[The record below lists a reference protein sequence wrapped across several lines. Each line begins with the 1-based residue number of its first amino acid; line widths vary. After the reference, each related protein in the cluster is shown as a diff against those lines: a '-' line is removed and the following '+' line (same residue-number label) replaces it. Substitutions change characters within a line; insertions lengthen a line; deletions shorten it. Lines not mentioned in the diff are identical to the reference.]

1 MRKYFP
7 LQLHCISRRKFLCGR
22 VQPEAASVI
31 ALQFQ
36 IALNTVSRKT
46 AFCEHHSHMR
56 SRTAHA
62 ECHDITGIL
71 PAENMCMAPVIPA
84 GHTVRVTILQRK

>member
-1 MRKYFP
+1 MRKYLP

-46 AFCEHHSHMR
+46 AFCEHHSQMR
-56 SRTAHA
+56 SRTTHA
-62 ECHDITGIL
+62 ERHNITGIL
-71 PAENMCMAPVIPA
+71 PTENMCMAPVVTA
-84 GHTVRVTILQRK
+84 GHTVRVAVLQRK

>member
-22 VQPEAASVI
+22 MQPEAASVI

-36 IALNTVSRKT
+36 IALHAVSGKT
-46 AFCEHHSHMR
+46 AFCEHHSQMR

-71 PAENMCMAPVIPA
+71 PAENMCMTPVIPA
-84 GHTVRVTILQRK
+84 GRTVRVTILQWK

>member
-7 LQLHCISRRKFLCGR
+7 LQRHRVSRCKFLCGR

-46 AFCEHHSHMR
+46 AFCEHHSQMR

-62 ECHDITGIL
+62 ERHNITGIL

-84 GHTVRVTILQRK
+84 GRTVRVTILQWK

>member
-1 MRKYFP
+1 MRKYLP

-46 AFCEHHSHMR
+46 AFCEHHSQMR

-62 ECHDITGIL
+62 ERHNIL
-71 PAENMCMAPVIPA
+71 PAENMRMAPVIPA
-84 GHTVRVTILQRK
+84 GHTVRVAVLQRK

>member
-7 LQLHCISRRKFLCGR
+7 LQRHRVSRCKFLCGW

-46 AFCEHHSHMR
+46 AFCEYHSQMR

-62 ECHDITGIL
+62 ERHNITGIL
-71 PAENMCMAPVIPA
+71 PTENMCMTPIVTA
-84 GHTVRVTILQRK
+84 GYTVRVAVLQRK

>member
-7 LQLHCISRRKFLCGR
+7 LQRHRVSRCKFLCGR

-36 IALNTVSRKT
+36 IALHAVSGKT

>member
-1 MRKYFP
+1 MRKYLP

-46 AFCEHHSHMR
+46 AFCEYHSKMR

-71 PAENMCMAPVIPA
+71 PAENMCMAPVITA
-84 GHTVRVTILQRK
+84 GHTVRVAVLQRK